1 MLGISYTIRQ
11 RILQN
16 CSSGEIKELA
26 RKEGMRTLSQDGWRL
41 VEAGVT
47 TPDEV
52 MRVTKDEEL
61 STF

>member
-1 MLGISYTIRQ
+1 MLGSSYPIRQ

-16 CSSGEIKELA
+16 CSSGELKELA

-41 VEAGVT
+41 VEDGMT
-47 TPDEV
+47 TPDEI

>member
-1 MLGISYTIRQ
+1 MLGISYPIRQ

-16 CSSGEIKELA
+16 CSSGELKELA

-41 VEAGVT
+41 VEDGMT
-47 TPDEV
+47 TPDEI